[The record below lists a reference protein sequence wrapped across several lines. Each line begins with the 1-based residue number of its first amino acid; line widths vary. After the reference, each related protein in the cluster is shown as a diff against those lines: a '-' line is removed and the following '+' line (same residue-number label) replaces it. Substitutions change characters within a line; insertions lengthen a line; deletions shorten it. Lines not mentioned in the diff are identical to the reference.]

1 LFFLTLSLLTP
12 LTVSASTYPVN
23 SNLNWCGI
31 TWYVPAASSNTWV
44 DDQNNLHMRLEK
56 INDRWYGAMLESR
69 NTVKY
74 GKLTW
79 VSNSPTL
86 NLERNTTFG
95 LCTYYDDRNE
105 LDIEINQWPGYDEH
119 VWFSKQPASVDNHP
133 ENISYG
139 VFSSNPYLND
149 KNIVYSIEWTPNYV
163 YYSATAE
170 DGTIILDWT
179 YSDPEGIPAINST
192 ICMCLLP
199 LAGSYYPA
207 SGNAAEI
214 VLSSFTYTPYDPSWK
229 EPKQKPV
236 ASFSASPVS
245 GSVPLKV
252 AFTDKSTGTPTSWN
266 WNFGDG
272 TSSTEKNPMHTY
284 SKAGTYTVTL
294 TATNAAGSNTATK
307 SNYITVAGT
316 AVEKPVINCWGSPRM
331 GTAPLTVYFKDRS
344 TGSPTSWYWDFGDGA
359 YSTLQNPKHTY
370 STPGKYTVKLTVTN
384 EAGSTSTTKYH
395 YIVSKAPKVCKAS

>member
-1 LFFLTLSLLTP
+1 
-12 LTVSASTYPVN
+12 
-23 SNLNWCGI
+23 
-31 TWYVPAASSNTWV
+31 
-44 DDQNNLHMRLEK
+44 MRLEK

-105 LDIEINQWPGYDEH
+105 LDIEMNQWPGYDEH

-163 YYSATAE
+163 YYSVTAG
-170 DGTIILDWT
+170 DGTIIQDWT

-207 SGNAAEI
+207 SGNAAEV
-214 VLSSFTYTPYDPSWK
+214 VLSSFTYTPYDPSWT
-229 EPKQKPV
+229 ESKQKPV
-236 ASFSASPVS
+236 ASFSASPAS
-245 GSVPLKV
+245 GSAPLKV
-252 AFTDKSTGTPTSWN
+252 ELVQAGEQIVLSPQDGHSNQKQINDALLKADEVYLTSGIYKIDNSIFIDSDTILRGDPDAIIQVWEGSDQFFTGMKG
-266 WNFGDG
+266 
-272 TSSTEKNPMHTY
+272 
-284 SKAGTYTVTL
+284 L
-294 TATNAAGSNTATK
+294 ICSN
-307 SNYITVAGT
+307 G
-316 AVEKPVINCWGSPRM
+316 PVDNILIEG
-331 GTAPLTVYFKDRS
+331 F
-344 TGSPTSWYWDFGDGA
+344 
-359 YSTLQNPKHTY
+359 QI
-370 STPGKYTVKLTVTN
+370 VTN
-384 EAGSTSTTKYH
+384 SPGVMRILRHNMTMMQREQ
-395 YIVSKAPKVCKAS
+395 